1 MGGGRSLLAVTGVL
15 RRPLLTEEAHRVT
28 SFEVFFDLVFVFA
41 VIRVTAFI
49 THPLSGPTIA
59 EGLLLVL
66 LLWSTWTAYAWV
78 ANQARA
84 DTGLVRAGVTVAMAA
99 IFVAGLV
106 MPEAWNDHAPLDPPV
121 VLAVSFAVARLIYLA
136 LYLRATAGDRQVRSQ
151 LLLDTIPQSLA
162 LIAIIVGA
170 VVGGATQTAAWAIAF
185 AVDFGG
191 RRVGSGVRGYR
202 LRSPS
207 HFAERHG
214 LVVIIA
220 FGETL
225 IAVGEGAGITIT
237 RWLVLA
243 AALLGLAVVVCLWWL
258 YSSCAGPAQR
268 ALERAS
274 GPERARLARRAY
286 TLGHLLLITG
296 ALYFAVGVEEVVSH
310 VSLSGSGSAGA
321 ALGWLAAIALYGG
334 VALYLV
340 GRVAFVRLAAG
351 PVRAAPLMAAGV
363 LVVLLPAAASI
374 PAMAALGL
382 LCVLVASV
390 ACYDRLAVAGPA

>member
-1 MGGGRSLLAVTGVL
+1 VGGGRSLLAVTGVL

-243 AALLGLAVVVCLWWL
+243 AALLGLGLEGGGALEVVVDAPLPFL
-258 YSSCAGPAQR
+258 DHAAD
-268 ALERAS
+268 
-274 GPERARLARRAY
+274 ARHGHAPQHHEQHAEGDQQPDELARE
-286 TLGHLLLITG
+286 G
-296 ALYFAVGVEEVVSH
+296 ADVELRHPSAVP
-310 VSLSGSGSAGA
+310 SL
-321 ALGWLAAIALYGG
+321 
-334 VALYLV
+334 
-340 GRVAFVRLAAG
+340 R
-351 PVRAAPLMAAGV
+351 
-363 LVVLLPAAASI
+363 
-374 PAMAALGL
+374 
-382 LCVLVASV
+382 
-390 ACYDRLAVAGPA
+390 